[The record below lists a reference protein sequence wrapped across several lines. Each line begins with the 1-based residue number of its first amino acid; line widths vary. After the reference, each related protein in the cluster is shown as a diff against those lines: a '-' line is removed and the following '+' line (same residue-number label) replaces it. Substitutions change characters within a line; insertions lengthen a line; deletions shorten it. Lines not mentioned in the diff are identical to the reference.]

1 MPRLTPVAAGPLAA
15 LARLLAA
22 ALLCVPLVL
31 PAAAAPPSEAG
42 DEEIALSLAN
52 LLRAARAV
60 VAAEQDLIND
70 PAPGD
75 KGLTGDAV
83 LAAALD
89 NYRQATGRDPL
100 AIDPESRHGR
110 LLAAQMAA
118 IKEVMDEHQEAI
130 NRPGVGFMGFV
141 PAVFGR
147 LVGERFGE
155 KAGDEA
161 RVKVTAPPELVR
173 NLKARPDAWEAAA
186 IADALKSPE
195 WPEGKV
201 FAAEAEVRGRP
212 AYRIL
217 VPEYYSAGCLTCH
230 GGPKGEIDVTGY
242 PKEGGA
248 LGDLGGVISVT
259 LFR

>member
-1 MPRLTPVAAGPLAA
+1 MPRLTVAATGRPATT

-22 ALLCVPLVL
+22 VLVCAPLAVL
-31 PAAAAPPSEAG
+31 AAAPPSEGG

-60 VAAEQDLIND
+60 VAAEQDLINAPD
-70 PAPGD
+70 PAD
-75 KGLTGDAV
+75 KGLTGEVV
-83 LAAALD
+83 LARALD
-89 NYRQATGRDPL
+89 NYRQATGQDPR
-100 AIDPESRHGR
+100 AIDPESRQGR

-118 IKEVMDEHQEAI
+118 IGEVMDEHQGTI
-130 NRPGVGFMGFV
+130 NRPGVGFKGFV
-141 PAVFGR
+141 PAIFGR
-147 LVGERFGE
+147 LVNERFE
-155 KAGDEA
+155 AKVGDEA
-161 RVKVTAPPELVR
+161 RVKVTAPAELVR
-173 NLKARPDAWEAAA
+173 NRKARPDAWEAAA
-186 IADALKSPE
+186 IEDALKSPE

-201 FAAEAEVRGRP
+201 FAAEAEVRNRR
-212 AYRIL
+212 AYRVL

-230 GGPKGEIDVTGY
+230 GEPKGETDVTGY